1 MGKANKIRGIRDEII
16 ELVALIQVL
25 KDMADNKFHMLAG
38 QKSRFARFGE
48 SFLDFFRL
56 VSSFSVNHPLL
67 SNDCPTVCVLM
78 VTSEG
83 SFLGDINTKVVRAA
97 LEEKAKY
104 PDSVLV
110 TVGKKGPTMLGSSM
124 KIEKSFHDTDAN
136 MYDSSLK
143 IKDYLISEVMAKKFG
158 AVVAIYPWPKN
169 FNVLKPRI
177 IKLLPCDELV
187 TEEEETTSNT
197 VERVIEESSPYDII
211 GYLADMW
218 LSCRT
223 YEMLYDMQIASSA
236 AQAQQLESGLE
247 KMKKEKKTIQLK
259 YRVAQKAD
267 IDNSMREVFS
277 SRMMTQKGGKK

>member
-1 MGKANKIRGIRDEII
+1 M

-38 QKSRFARFGE
+38 QKDRFVRFGE

-56 VSSFSVNHPLL
+56 VNLFPVEHPLL
-67 SNDCPTVCVLM
+67 SNDYPTVCILM

-83 SFLGDINTKVVRAA
+83 SFLGDINTKVVRAT

-104 PDSVLV
+104 PNSILV
-110 TVGKKGPTMLGSSM
+110 TVGKKGPAMIGSSM
-124 KIEKSFHDTDAN
+124 KIEKIFENTDSN
-136 MYDSSLK
+136 MYDSSMQ
-143 IKDYLISEVMAKKFG
+143 IKDYLISEVMAKRFG

-187 TEEEETTSNT
+187 MEEGETADTF
-197 VERVIEESSPYDII
+197 ERVLEESNPYDII

-259 YRVAQKAD
+259 YRVAQKSD

-277 SRMMTQKGGKK
+277 SRMMTKRSGKK

>member
-1 MGKANKIRGIRDEII
+1 MGRASKIRGIRDEIV
-16 ELVALIQVL
+16 ELVAVIQVL

-38 QKSRFARFGE
+38 QKDRFFRFGE
-48 SFLDFFRL
+48 SFMDFFRL
-56 VSSFSVNHPLL
+56 VSFLSVDHPLL
-67 SNDCPTVCVLM
+67 RNDYPAVCILM

-97 LEEKAKY
+97 LEEKTKY

-110 TVGKKGPTMLGSSM
+110 TVGKKGPGLVGSSM
-124 KIEKSFHDTDAN
+124 KIEKTFENTDAN
-136 MYDSSLK
+136 KYDASMEV
-143 IKDYLISEVMAKKFG
+143 KDYLISGVMAKRFG

-169 FNVLKPRI
+169 MNVIKPRI
-177 IKLLPCDELV
+177 IKLLPCDELIG
-187 TEEEETTSNT
+187 EEGQTADTLEG
-197 VERVIEESSPYDII
+197 VIEESNPHDII
-211 GYLADMW
+211 GYLGDMW
-218 LSCRT
+218 ISCRV

-277 SRMMTQKGGKK
+277 SRMMTQKVRKK